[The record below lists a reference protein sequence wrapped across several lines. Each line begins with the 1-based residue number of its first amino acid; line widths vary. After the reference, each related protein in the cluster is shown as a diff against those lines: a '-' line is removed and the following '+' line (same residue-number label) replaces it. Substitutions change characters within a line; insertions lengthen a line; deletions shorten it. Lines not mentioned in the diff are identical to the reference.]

1 MIAKRGFVEESGL
14 GRLIGVL
21 VAPRRT
27 FEAVARTPTWAPPL
41 VALLLGTALNS
52 FVLIGRTDFVALTA
66 EAFESSGREADA
78 EQVELV
84 AGLQETLAPVTAVVS
99 VPSALLV
106 LALVFWVS
114 FKLIGGEL
122 SYRQSLATVGHGLL
136 PWLPAMLL
144 SLPSLLGRRGF
155 GFADYQQLG
164 FFPATLPS
172 SLTAVAPE
180 GASASLLAVLSSID
194 LFSLWSMVLLSLGF
208 AVVAR
213 VSRATAAT
221 TVVALWAVYVLG
233 KLGWTLVGT
242 V

>member
-1 MIAKRGFVEESGL
+1 MIPKRGFVEESGF

-27 FEAVARTPTWAPPL
+27 FEAVAGRPTWAPPL
-41 VALLLGTALNS
+41 VALLLVTVLNS
-52 FVLIGRTDFVALTA
+52 FVLIGRTDFVAVTA
-66 EAFESSGREADA
+66 AAIERSGREADA

-84 AGLQETLAPVTAVVS
+84 ASLQESLAPVTAVAS
-99 VPSALLV
+99 VPSTLLV

-114 FKLIGGEL
+114 FKLVGGEI
-122 SYRQSLATVGHGLL
+122 SYRQCLAVVGHGLL

-144 SLPSLLGRRGF
+144 SLPSLLARHAF

-172 SLTAVAPE
+172 SLAAVAPE
-180 GASASLLAVLSSID
+180 GASAGLLAVLSSID
-194 LFSLWSMVLLSLGF
+194 LFSLWSIVLLSLGF
-208 AVVAR
+208 SVVAR

-242 V
+242 A

>member
-1 MIAKRGFVEESGL
+1 
-14 GRLIGVL
+14 
-21 VAPRRT
+21 
-27 FEAVARTPTWAPPL
+27 
-41 VALLLGTALNS
+41 
-52 FVLIGRTDFVALTA
+52 
-66 EAFESSGREADA
+66 
-78 EQVELV
+78 
-84 AGLQETLAPVTAVVS
+84 
-99 VPSALLV
+99 
-106 LALVFWVS
+106 
-114 FKLIGGEL
+114 
-122 SYRQSLATVGHGLL
+122 
-136 PWLPAMLL
+136 MLL